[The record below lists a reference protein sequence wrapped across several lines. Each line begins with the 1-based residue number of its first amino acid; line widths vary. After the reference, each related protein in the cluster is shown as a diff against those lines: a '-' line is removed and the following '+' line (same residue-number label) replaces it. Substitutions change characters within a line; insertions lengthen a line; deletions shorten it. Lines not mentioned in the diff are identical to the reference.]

1 MNKTFNILSS
11 IPGFSD
17 LSETQFEEIKQI
29 IVNRHY
35 KIKVKLFFQ
44 KEMPESNR
52 GKRQRNKAFRPH
64 RPGKSGK
71 ARKAFVTIL

>member
-35 KIKVKLFFQ
+35 
-44 KEMPESNR
+44 
-52 GKRQRNKAFRPH
+52 NKGEIIFSEGDA
-64 RPGKSGK
+64 G
-71 ARKAFVTIL
+71 I